1 VSLAVL
7 RAELEARMPRYR
19 DTAPAIS
26 KLGIGLDDA
35 EFAGGVLWFGL
46 IYRGGEGNPAEQERA
61 FWTAWSA
68 GQPGTAGTP
77 PGPQPQSARY
87 WTSTCPA
94 GSGNIKAGLGRQCA
108 RRRRRIR
115 HIELDD

>member
-1 VSLAVL
+1 LSLAVL

-19 DTAPAIS
+19 DAAPAIS

-35 EFAGGVLWFGL
+35 EFVGGVLWFGL

-61 FWTAWSA
+61 IMD
-68 GQPGTAGTP
+68 
-77 PGPQPQSARY
+77 R
-87 WTSTCPA
+87 
-94 GSGNIKAGLGRQCA
+94 LVQCA